1 MGESLPVTLQPDY
14 ANLVRN
20 TKTRILVNN
29 FGDGY
34 RQRAA
39 DGLNPTLKE
48 YDVGWIGS
56 DTDIKELVD
65 HFEEREGYQDF
76 TWTPPDNSSEY
87 KWTCEEWSR
96 VQISDTGDGIAKLTA
111 HFRQEFD
118 L

>member
-1 MGESLPVTLQPDY
+1 MAVALPTTIQPDY
-14 ANLVRN
+14 AGLSRS
-20 TKTRILVNN
+20 TKTRILTNN

-34 RQRAA
+34 RQRAG
-39 DGLNPTLKE
+39 DGLNMIMRE
-48 YDVGWIGS
+48 YDIEWTGS
-56 DTDIKELVD
+56 DTNINELVT

-76 TWTPPDNSSEY
+76 TWTPPDDDTEY

-96 VQISDTGDGIAKLTA
+96 TQVDSNISKLTA